1 MILVVANP
9 KGGVG
14 KTLISTNFVAIA
26 VGEGVESEL
35 VDTDIKGGSRGWMQI
50 RNSENI
56 QPFIPLKIGVDNP
69 VAELLHEA
77 TKYDLLV
84 VDIGANSHE
93 NIMKYASVADLII
106 VPTGPDQLEL
116 DMTVSLFS
124 DFRAQDHKHMNGRF
138 PAYAVLNQLPTSAAS
153 KEEQALREFLEEES
167 IEVFQAGLKHRTS
180 WRNSRRA
187 GMAIHEMKGKDRD
200 KKAALEMRA
209 IFDETVAL
217 MNKKQPST
225 KVSKEKTA
233 AAPLGV
239 ITVKEG
245 ALA

>member
-26 VGEGVESEL
+26 VGDGVEAEL
-35 VDTDIKGGSRGWMQI
+35 VDTDIKGGSRGWTKI
-50 RNSENI
+50 RNAENI
-56 QPFIPLKIGVDNP
+56 LPFIPLKTGVDNP

-93 NIMKYASVADLII
+93 NIMQFASVADLII

-116 DMTVSLFS
+116 DTTLSLFS

-138 PAYAVLNQLPTSAAS
+138 PAYVVLNQLPTSASS
-153 KEEQALREFLEEES
+153 KEEQALREFLGEEQ
-167 IEVFQAGLKHRTS
+167 IEVFSAGLKHRTS

-187 GMAIHEMKGKDRD
+187 GMAIHEMKGRDRD
-200 KKAALEMRA
+200 KKATTEMKA
-209 IFDETVAL
+209 IFDETVAMMVKL
-217 MNKKQPST
+217 KSAALPKSRSSRSKKDS
-225 KVSKEKTA
+225 A
-233 AAPLGV
+233 IPLGEV
-239 ITVKEG
+239 V
-245 ALA
+245 